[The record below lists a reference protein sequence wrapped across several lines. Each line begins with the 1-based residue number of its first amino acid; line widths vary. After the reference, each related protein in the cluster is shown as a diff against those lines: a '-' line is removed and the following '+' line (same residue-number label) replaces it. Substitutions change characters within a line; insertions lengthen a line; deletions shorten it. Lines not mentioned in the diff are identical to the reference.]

1 MNNSQKNITITQF
14 FYSIIKPY
22 RWYYLLILQAPVIGA
37 LYVPVN
43 NYAIKLLIDK
53 ITNNQQLS
61 FELLTVPIT
70 LFCLASI
77 ILEIGWR
84 IANFGDL
91 KSQPKIEA
99 EIINKSYEILL
110 HYKFNFFQDNL
121 SGKTAS
127 KINGIRDGYIKIFDL
142 LRSNIIWQVVGIFTA
157 IFMLFFVHKIIAI
170 GVVIWLII
178 FMPFIILTKIKS
190 FSHSKNATNVKQK
203 ITGLLNDSITNIASV
218 MLFSNKSFEKKLL
231 RNANQDFIAT
241 ENIRLKFMFMNHG
254 IIGLMYVVL
263 SIVILFLL
271 IKLKIA
277 NLISTGDLIMSM
289 GLMYFIIDN
298 TWQFSNA
305 LSDLISEIGNLK
317 ESFAIIN
324 QDNFEDDYAITKKL
338 IIKNPCI
345 EFKNIAFAYQNSSKI
360 FSDFNLTIN
369 AGQKIGIVGL
379 SGAGKSTL
387 INLLLKKFKIK
398 DGDILIDN
406 NSIYQHSSDSL
417 RFQVALIPQD
427 TMLFHRSI
435 GENIGYA
442 KEDASEE
449 EIIEASKKAHIH
461 DFIISLA
468 DGYQTLVG
476 ERGIKLSGGQRQRIA
491 IARAILK
498 DAKILILDEA
508 TASLDSHTENQIQ
521 ESLNLLIDEA
531 NSKSKKTIIAIAHR
545 LSTLKHMDRIIVLEQ
560 GKIIE
565 DGTHEQ
571 LIKAKGYYHMMWS
584 MQAGGFLPEV
594 IENNA
599 KLT

>member
-22 RWYYLLILQAPVIGA
+22 RWWYILLLQAPVIGA

-53 ITNNQQLS
+53 ISSNQQLS

-70 LFCLASI
+70 LYCLASI
-77 ILEIGWR
+77 ILETVWR
-84 IANFGDL
+84 IANYADL

-110 HYKFNFFQDNL
+110 NYKFNFFQDNL

-142 LRSNIIWQVVGIFTA
+142 LRGNIIWQVVGIFTA

-170 GVVIWLII
+170 GVVILLVI
-178 FMPFIILTKIKS
+178 FMPFIFLSKRKS

-203 ITGLLNDSITNIASV
+203 ITGLLNDSISNIASV
-218 MLFSNKSFEKKLL
+218 LLFSNKSFEKKLL
-231 RNANQDFIAT
+231 KNANQDFIAT
-241 ENIRLKFMFMNHG
+241 ENIRLKFMFINHA

-263 SIVILFLL
+263 SIVVLFLL
-271 IKLKIA
+271 INLKIA

-289 GLMYFIIDN
+289 GLMYFIIDI

-305 LSDLISEIGNLK
+305 LTDLISEIGNLK

-324 QDNFEDDYAITKKL
+324 QDNFAEDYNITQKL
-338 IIKNPCI
+338 IIKNPII
-345 EFKNIAFAYQNSSKI
+345 EFKNIAFAHQNSSRI
-360 FSDFNLTIN
+360 FADFNLTIK

-387 INLLLKKFKIK
+387 INLLLKKFKID
-398 DGDILIDN
+398 DGEILIDHKN
-406 NSIYQHSSDSL
+406 IYQHSTDSL
-417 RFQVALIPQD
+417 RYQIALIPQD

-435 GENIGYA
+435 AENIGYA
-442 KEDASEE
+442 REDASQE

-468 DGYQTLVG
+468 NGYQTLVG

-508 TASLDSHTENQIQ
+508 TASLDSHTEHHIQ
-521 ESLNLLIDEA
+521 ESLNLLIDET

-545 LSTLKHMDRIIVLEQ
+545 LSTLKHMDRIIVLDH
-560 GKIIE
+560 GKIVE
-565 DGTHEQ
+565 DGTHKQ
-571 LIKAKGYYHMMWS
+571 LLKTKGYYHKMWN
-584 MQAGGFLPEV
+584 MQAGGFLPEE
-594 IENNA
+594 IEDESH
-599 KLT
+599 